1 MHSFLANFITFLFS
15 FIFSAITTP
24 QVRKLALKHNYI
36 AFPRDDRWHKK
47 PTGLLG
53 GVGIYFSMMAGWLIM
68 SFILTDADA
77 FILPMLPVALGGT
90 AIFFLGLMDDIFEI
104 NPQYKLIGQVIVASF
119 FVLFGF
125 QLGWFTSQTANLVVS
140 IFWIVGITNAF
151 NLLDNMDGLSA
162 GIACISGFFLFLWLQ
177 VMPGSHLMVK
187 PVHLFLS
194 AYLGSILGFLIYNF
208 SPASVFMGDA
218 GSLLIGFIIACLSI
232 VEVPSHV
239 QGSTL
244 FNQLSVIVVPCFI
257 LFIPILDTAFVSL
270 MRRLFS
276 RSIFQGGQDHSSH
289 RMVAIGF
296 SEKKAVLT
304 LYLFAAIS
312 GVLALCIYPLDFGI
326 SAVIIVLYLLLV
338 LFFWIYLAN
347 VKVYSDKFTSEG
359 VQIPVFIKAAY
370 WRTLFAILLDLIL
383 ITIAYYSA
391 YLLRFEWEV
400 GPDFAFFL
408 KSLPI
413 LFACQIFSFYIFGV
427 YRRLWWGS
435 RLGDLDVYVK
445 GVTAGTVLA
454 ILVLLFLYRFQSFSR
469 AVFVIYW
476 GVMLI
481 FVLFSRFFFKILDEW
496 GYRENRNG
504 TPTLIYG
511 AGIGGLMVVQEI
523 ETNHSLGLSIVGFI
537 DDNPLKAGKQI
548 HGYPV
553 LGGHEQL
560 SEIVKKNQIKEI
572 VVSFRHNG
580 SEKKKEIAKWAG
592 NYGLDVSVS
601 LMRLVIGK

>member
-1 MHSFLANFITFLFS
+1 MHFFLADFITF
-15 FIFSAITTP
+15 FIALTVSAVLSPKIRRIA
-24 QVRKLALKHNYI
+24 VKYDYVAL
-36 AFPRDDRWHKK
+36 PRDDRWHEK

-53 GVGIYFSMMAGWLIM
+53 GVAIFISMMAAWLIGA
-68 SFILTDADA
+68 FTFADVDN
-77 FILPMLPVALGGT
+77 FILPMLPVALGGA
-90 AIFFLGLMDDIFEI
+90 AIFCLGLFDDIFEI
-104 NPQYKLIGQVIVASF
+104 NPQYKLIGQVIIAS
-119 FVLFGF
+119 VLVLLGF
-125 QLGWFTSQTANLVVS
+125 QVGWFNSKTANLVVS

-162 GIACISGFFLFLWLQ
+162 GVACISGFFLFLWLL
-177 VMPGSHLMVK
+177 VIPGSHVLIK
-187 PVHLFLS
+187 PVQLLLS
-194 AYLGSILGFLIYNF
+194 AYLGSVLGFLIYNF
-208 SPASVFMGDA
+208 SPASIFMGDA
-218 GSLLIGFIIACLSI
+218 GSLLIGFILACLSI
-232 VEVPSHV
+232 VEVPANV

-244 FNQLSVIVVPCFI
+244 FNQLAVVAVPCFI
-257 LFIPILDTAFVSL
+257 LFIPILDTAFVSF

-276 RSIFQGGQDHSSH
+276 RSIFQGGRDHSSH

-296 SEKKAVLT
+296 SERKAVIT
-304 LYLFAAIS
+304 LYMFSAIS
-312 GVLALCIYPLDFGI
+312 GLLALCIYPLAFNI
-326 SAVIIVLYLLLV
+326 SVVIIVLYLLFV

-347 VKVYSDKFTSEG
+347 VKVYSEKSEPTG
-359 VQIPVFIKAAY
+359 VLIPVLVKTGY

-383 ITIAYYSA
+383 ITVAYYIA
-391 YLLRFEWEV
+391 YLLRFEWAI

-413 LFACQIFSFYIFGV
+413 MFACQIFCFYIFGV

-435 RLGDLDVYVK
+435 RLGDLGVYVK

-496 GYRENRNG
+496 GYRENKNG
-504 TPTLIYG
+504 KPTLIYG
-511 AGIGGLMVVQEI
+511 AGTGGLMVVHEI

-537 DDNPLKAGKQI
+537 DDDLLKTGKRI

-553 LGGHEQL
+553 LGGHDRL
-560 SEIVKKNQIKEI
+560 AEIVKKHQVKEI
-572 VVSFRHNG
+572 VVSFRNNG
-580 SEKKKEIAKWAG
+580 TEKKKELSRWSGI
-592 NYGLDVSVS
+592 YGVDVSVS
-601 LMRLVIGK
+601 LMRLVIGP